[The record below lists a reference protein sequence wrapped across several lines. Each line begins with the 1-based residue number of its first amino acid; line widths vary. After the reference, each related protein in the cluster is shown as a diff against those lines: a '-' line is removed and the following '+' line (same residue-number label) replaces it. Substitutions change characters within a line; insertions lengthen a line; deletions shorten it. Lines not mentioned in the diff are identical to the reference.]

1 MQYGP
6 GEDATGVIP
15 TNRILDILSCE
26 VNAKI
31 TIHWTKDR
39 LIPARI
45 IALSGKFLA
54 LSSSNSISYTNIVYF
69 SLFSFK
75 SQHKTQCYQK
85 NITIYSWNI
94 CGKLKYIKLLK
105 LEVFK
110 TYKVDS
116 CTHGSAISSVMGIQ
130 VLQKML

>member
-6 GEDATGVIP
+6 GEDATGVIL

-85 NITIYSWNI
+85 ILPYILGIY
-94 CGKLKYIKLLK
+94 
-105 LEVFK
+105 
-110 TYKVDS
+110 
-116 CTHGSAISSVMGIQ
+116 
-130 VLQKML
+130 VLN